1 MSAVIR
7 PAFGDSGAIRS
18 AEIGNA
24 TFARALRLGYGRV
37 TAAAL
42 SRQAKAEAA
51 QWETPSEVAM
61 RLVRPKTH
69 SATLPCIRPN
79 GPDGAA

>member
-7 PAFGDSGAIRS
+7 PAFSDRGAIRS
-18 AEIGNA
+18 AEVANA
-24 TFARALRLGYGRV
+24 TFSRALQLGYGRV
-37 TAAAL
+37 AAAAL

-51 QWETPSEVAM
+51 DWETPSEVAM
-61 RLVRPKTH
+61 RLVRLKSH
-69 SATLPCIRPN
+69 SATLPCSRPL